1 VNFGDILE
9 KWEKVTPENAVYDKD
24 SSVADVEKPHDR
36 NMPAGRRSRLLH
48 KKPDASLDLH
58 GLSCDEAWKAL
69 HNFFEDSR
77 WRRLEK
83 ILIIHGKGN
92 HYANIPS
99 RGEPSLANARPVE
112 GSGSAALRD
121 LTKRFIESCSYAGE
135 SGFCPSKGGG
145 RGATWVILKERN

>member
-1 VNFGDILE
+1 MNFGDILE
-9 KWEKVTPENAVYDKD
+9 KWEKGTSGSVIYDKD
-24 SSVADVEKPHDR
+24 SSVADPDIPR
-36 NMPAGRRSRLLH
+36 NGNIQAGRRSRLLH

-58 GLSCDEAWKAL
+58 GLSRDEAWKAL
-69 HNFFEDSR
+69 SNFFEDSR

-83 ILIIHGKGN
+83 VLIIHGKGN
-92 HYANIPS
+92 HYTNLPF
-99 RGEPSLANARPVE
+99 GET
-112 GSGSAALRD
+112 ALRD